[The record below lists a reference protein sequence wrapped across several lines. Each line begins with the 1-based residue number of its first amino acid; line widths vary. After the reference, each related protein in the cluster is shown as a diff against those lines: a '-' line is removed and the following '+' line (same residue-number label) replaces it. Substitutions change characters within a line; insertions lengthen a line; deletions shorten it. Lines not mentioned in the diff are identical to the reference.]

1 MSDRKY
7 RQRGY
12 QDEPRPERDRQ
23 KPAGEAAPREP
34 REARGQ
40 PPLRPKTPNMPG
52 FRDVVRCR
60 CGHVITDVI
69 TRASTCS
76 RCKADLHACA
86 QCSSFSPG
94 NRFECTE
101 TIPARVTPK
110 ETRNACDLFSP
121 RTTVERETGSTR
133 PNDARSA
140 FDDLFK

>member
-12 QDEPRPERDRQ
+12 QDEARPERERQ
-23 KPAGEAAPREP
+23 KPAGEARPHEP
-34 REARGQ
+34 RGQ

-52 FRDVVRCR
+52 FRDVVRCAG
-60 CGHVITDVI
+60 CGHVINDAI
-69 TRASTCS
+69 TLLSTCS
-76 RCKADLHACA
+76 RCKADLHACG
-86 QCSSFSPG
+86 QCASFSPG

-101 TIPARVTPK
+101 NIPARITPK
-110 ETRNACDLFSP
+110 DKQNACDLFSP